1 MFSHHLNIATYISC
15 SEFLGALKNFCL
27 RWKRKLKSTIYG
39 LFLNPNILTVESLNY
54 FISNSE
60 LWIGNLRTTLC
71 CVRKIIFVNPY
82 SAKKS
87 PFNAVHCGRRS
98 QKISIVLRMLA
109 LMWKRDQSGI
119 TLLSSFS
126 DLRDNRH
133 RSWGRVERHLS
144 TPSWILL
151 LNKSLL
157 WRNLLTLNS
166 KKWMTRTGERWRLI
180 EKSGGYASKGP
191 RNDG

>member
-1 MFSHHLNIATYISC
+1 MFSHHLNIAPYISC

-60 LWIGNLRTTLC
+60 LRIGNLRTTLC
-71 CVRKIIFVNPY
+71 CVRRSFLSTPTVP
-82 SAKKS
+82 KKS

-98 QKISIVLRMLA
+98 QKISIVLRILA
-109 LMWKRDQSGI
+109 LLWKRDQSGI

-126 DLRDNRH
+126 DLRDNTR
-133 RSWGRVERHLS
+133 RSWVVF
-144 TPSWILL
+144 TQQFQLL
-151 LNKSLL
+151 CHSHK
-157 WRNLLTLNS
+157 
-166 KKWMTRTGERWRLI
+166 
-180 EKSGGYASKGP
+180 GY
-191 RNDG
+191 R